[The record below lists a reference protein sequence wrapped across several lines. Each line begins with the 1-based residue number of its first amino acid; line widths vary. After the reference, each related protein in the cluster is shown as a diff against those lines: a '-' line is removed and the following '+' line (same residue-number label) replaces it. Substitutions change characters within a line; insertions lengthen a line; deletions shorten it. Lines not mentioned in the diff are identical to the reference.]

1 MDAFTLVRTDGAST
15 TCRDGDCN
23 NLVAAR
29 WCLRPAYALR
39 THVARGDP
47 ACPARAFAAPR
58 PPNHALALA
67 HSQDGLTKDGSTR
80 ASQSLRVA
88 RRCGPC
94 LGPTLPRLLLGQR
107 TAVGSSLHRHER
119 AGAPRRAVL
128 CHATKAPRHAHS
140 QIVHPSPRRRFMDE
154 IRRKHGAAWAPGA
167 LAPGGKLYAPSA
179 GHTGV
184 LEGRSRRKRECDY
197 GVFMPRHVCLF
208 SDDAMQARALVLVS
222 APMDTPAC
230 PSQSLVR
237 PTCRTASLTR
247 PLRRGRGRTSS

>member
-1 MDAFTLVRTDGAST
+1 MGSPTCPQSPQHRPSTLACGCQIRTVPKVFGARAARRADRSVRDRRMDAFTLVRTDGAST

-140 QIVHPSPRRRFMDE
+140 QIVHPSPRPTTQ
-154 IRRKHGAAWAPGA
+154 IHG
-167 LAPGGKLYAPSA
+167 
-179 GHTGV
+179 
-184 LEGRSRRKRECDY
+184 
-197 GVFMPRHVCLF
+197 
-208 SDDAMQARALVLVS
+208 
-222 APMDTPAC
+222 
-230 PSQSLVR
+230 
-237 PTCRTASLTR
+237 
-247 PLRRGRGRTSS
+247 

>member
-1 MDAFTLVRTDGAST
+1 MDHVWVPRSPASFWDNVLQLARVCTGTNAPVRHD
-15 TCRDGDCN
+15 
-23 NLVAAR
+23 
-29 WCLRPAYALR
+29 
-39 THVARGDP
+39 
-47 ACPARAFAAPR
+47 APCC
-58 PPNHALALA
+58 A
-67 HSQDGLTKDGSTR
+67 T
-80 ASQSLRVA
+80 
-88 RRCGPC
+88 
-94 LGPTLPRLLLGQR
+94 
-107 TAVGSSLHRHER
+107 
-119 AGAPRRAVL
+119 PRRRR
-128 CHATKAPRHAHS
+128 ATPTHKRSTPRHAA
-140 QIVHPSPRRRFMDE
+140 PRRFMDE

-208 SDDAMQARALVLVS
+208 SDDAMQARALVLVP

-237 PTCRTASLTR
+237 PTCRTASLMR